1 MRGIVAITGTSSGIG
16 RAIALKF
23 LENNFVVY
31 GFDIRDSTITSD
43 EPVLDDNYI
52 HLKEDIRYINRD
64 ELNLPKFDIII
75 NNAGI
80 QTDHEE
86 NNEDIDVNLKGT
98 IKFTEQFLEDKPAS
112 VLFIGSVS
120 AHSGFEFPEYVAS
133 KGGLQ
138 AYMKNVAVRA
148 AKWGGTCNS
157 LDPGGV
163 FTELNRPV
171 IDDDYL
177 WEQIMEVTPLKRWA
191 TVEEIADWAYFLTVT
206 QSFCTG
212 QSIVVDGGEKDLR
225 CSFVWP
231 ET

>member
-1 MRGIVAITGTSSGIG
+1 MKYIVTGTVAITGTATGIG

-23 LENNFVVY
+23 LENNFEVY
-31 GFDIRDSTITSD
+31 GFDVSPSSILH
-43 EPVLDDNYI
+43 ENYS
-52 HLKEDIRYINRD
+52 HVKEDIRNVD
-64 ELNLPKFDIII
+64 KGKLNLPKFNIII

-80 QTDHEE
+80 QTDRTE
-86 NNEDIDVNLKGT
+86 NTEDIDVNLKGT
-98 IKFTEQFLEDKPAS
+98 IKFTEQFLKDKPAS

-120 AHSGFEFPEYVAS
+120 AHTGFEFPEYVAS

-138 AYMKNVAVRA
+138 AYMKNVAVVA

-171 IDDDYL
+171 IDDDCL

-231 ET
+231 ETD